1 MSQRVNFVEF
11 AGIVALTSDIEDED
25 VIEAALDNGLTGET
39 DYIKYWF
46 EFGEGESD
54 TDEFISENEI
64 QQMIDE
70 GKASGNDVWDI
81 VAEFRKR
88 GYDEELIEVQTGTVY
103 VDETDDYEDDDYYKS
118 YSPSNPWDAPGMSVS
133 DFLGGVNYS
142 L

>member
-11 AGIVALTSDIEDED
+11 VGIVALMNGFDEEN
-25 VIEAALDNGLTGET
+25 VVEAAEDNGLTGET
-39 DYIKYWF
+39 EYIKYWF

-54 TDEFISENEI
+54 TDEFISEKEI

-88 GYDEELIEVQTGTVY
+88 GYAEELIEVQTDTVY
-103 VDETDDYEDDDYYKS
+103 IDETDDYDDYYKS